1 MDKTS
6 KEETLDYKIRSV
18 ISDLYNKFG
27 TESYTERCQLIDIR
41 DEYESELSL
50 LKQENERLKLS
61 LSLAENV
68 GKLSESE
75 WIKIGKQNVELVEE
89 NESLKKEVERSE
101 EFARKLDDSL
111 NGSLEKV
118 LSLSFKISD
127 LEKEVIEFAEWCSK
141 NKWYYQP
148 YFNGDMWLNDRVKTK
163 GLTTDEL
170 HKMYQEQ
177 KK

>member
-1 MDKTS
+1 MDNNIKT
-6 KEETLDYKIRSV
+6 KEMPFLIKAGDSRVLLNGNPPQLDCRVLWEGRYQEM
-18 ISDLYNKFG
+18 L
-27 TESYTERCQLIDIR
+27 
-41 DEYESELSL
+41 SELST
-50 LKQENERLKLS
+50 LKQENERLDKHNKILYQDGDY
-61 LSLAENV
+61 LRKNLLAV
-68 GKLSESE
+68 
-75 WIKIGKQNVELVEE
+75 IEE

-163 GLTTDEL
+163 RLTTDEL